1 LIIPNGATGV
11 STYWVLRDSTN
22 HVPTTGI
29 AVTGLSLSYIKE
41 GFAIS
46 DPVSASGL
54 ASASADYTANNAF
67 ELGKG
72 WYRID
77 WPDIFDGGIGKK
89 VFLTVEAPS
98 ADTAFREVE
107 LSPSVNI
114 SYVESVGSVT
124 GSVGSVTVTTGYSLA
139 AEYDAA
145 KTAASQTTV
154 NDIPTNAELEARTLP
169 SAQYVTTGSTIA
181 GVIAVTTTTGYSL
194 DSDYDSAK
202 TAASQASVDALPTTG
217 DIKTSLEAAGSS
229 IAQILTDTNEL
240 QQNQSGWLTATGF
253 TTSVDVSGISTIDT
267 KVDAVSG
274 YVDEIE
280 SRLTAI
286 RASYLD
292 NLVNLDVAVGSRA
305 PSATAL
311 STGTWTAEK
320 AGFIDVAI
328 SSVSGSSSSGA
339 TPQEIWEY
347 ASRTLTSGGISSGT
361 VEIAVGNAL
370 TTYTAAKTGDEM
382 DLVDAPNPSAIT
394 AIQSGI
400 SLFDAATDHVIVSGY
415 SAGQS
420 PSDLVTGFSTHS
432 AADVKTAVEAAGS
445 HLTIIKTK
453 TDSLVFSGTDVKA
466 TLDGEKVTVT
476 SNEDKTGYA
485 LTSAYNAAT
494 GAASSGDITTA
505 LNTYDSPTKTEMDA
519 AFTEIK
525 GATWASGTDSL
536 EKIRDRGDAAWATAT
551 GFTTAAVWTD
561 EKAGFIDVAISSIEA
576 GSGSSGA
583 TAQEI
588 WEYASRTL
596 TSGGIQS
603 GDITDVVSGVLASY
617 GTAKTGDAM
626 TLTAAYDAAKTAA
639 SQASVD
645 ALPTTGDIKT
655 SLEAEGSSVA
665 QILADTNELQQNQ
678 SGWLTAT
685 GFATPANVSGI
696 STIDTKVDAVS
707 GYVDEIE
714 SRLTATRAGYLDNLV
729 KLDVEIGSR
738 APSATALSTEV
749 WTAEKA
755 GLIDVAI
762 SSVSGSSS
770 SGATPQEIWEYE
782 NRTLTSGG
790 ISSGTVETA
799 VGNAL
804 ATYTAAKTGDEMD
817 IVDSPNPSA
826 ISAIQSGL
834 ATSSTALSN
843 LTWTDEKAGFIDAA
857 ISSVSTSG
865 ASASAIAGAVRTEL
879 TTELERIDVDV
890 SSRLATSGYTT
901 APTTGD
907 IKSAIEISGGSVA
920 QILTD
925 TNELQTNQSGW
936 LTATGFATP
945 ANVSGISVIDTKI
958 TTVSGYVDE
967 IESRL
972 TTTRAGYLDNLVNLD
987 TTVGSR
993 APSATALSTAVWTNT
1008 KAGYI
1013 DTTIGSRLA
1022 SASYTTPPT
1031 TGDIKTSMEAEG
1043 GLLNSINSKT
1053 TNLPSDPADQSTL
1066 ETLITDNALTAAD
1079 VWAYATRT
1087 ITSGGV
1093 TPQQIWEYATRT
1105 ITSGGVTAQQIWEYT
1120 TRTITSGVLTA
1131 QQVWDYATRTITAGG
1146 LTSGEAQA
1154 AVALALVAYEAA
1166 KAGDQMDLINVPNA
1180 SAVSVIQSGLATAT
1194 NLNLVKQVTDKV
1206 DTALEL
1212 DGDVYRFTTNSLEMI
1227 PAASAEITAENIE
1240 NIRIEI
1246 DTNSTKLAEILEDT
1260 STSIPSAIS
1269 SIPTGETITAEEIV
1283 TELLTTDYT
1292 SSTGTNTIGK
1302 WINAVRTLLGHKSV
1316 ENTDGTEVSFKND
1329 DESETEAGTQTWNNT
1344 TKTRGKYTGW

>member
-1 LIIPNGATGV
+1 MANCNPPVKNQAFDLGFTLYKSDGSVIANPGTLTAKISKDFGDYADIGTTSEEDTTYGQMKAALSATEMNADVV
-11 STYWVLRDSTN
+11 S
-22 HVPTTGI
+22 I
-29 AVTGLSLSYIKE
+29 YIKDDTA
-41 GFAIS
+41 GCVPFTATIYTVAGDAFARLGAPAGAS
-46 DPVSASGL
+46 VSADV
-54 ASASADYTANNAF
+54 AAVKAETA
-67 ELGKG
+67 
-72 WYRID
+72 
-77 WPDIFDGGIGKK
+77 
-89 VFLTVEAPS
+89 
-98 ADTAFREVE
+98 
-107 LSPSVNI
+107 
-114 SYVESVGSVT
+114 
-124 GSVGSVTVTTGYSLA
+124 
-139 AEYDAA
+139 
-145 KTAASQTTV
+145 
-154 NDIPTNAELEARTLP
+154 
-169 SAQYVTTGSTIA
+169 TIVA
-181 GVIAVTTTTGYSL
+181 
-194 DSDYDSAK
+194 
-202 TAASQASVDALPTTG
+202 
-217 DIKTSLEAAGSS
+217 
-229 IAQILTDTNEL
+229 DTNEL
-240 QQNQSGWLTATGF
+240 QTNQGNW
-253 TTSVDVSGISTIDT
+253 
-267 KVDAVSG
+267 
-274 YVDEIE
+274 
-280 SRLTAI
+280 
-286 RASYLD
+286 
-292 NLVNLDVAVGSRA
+292 
-305 PSATAL
+305 ATA
-311 STGTWTAEK
+311 
-320 AGFIDVAI
+320 
-328 SSVSGSSSSGA
+328 
-339 TPQEIWEY
+339 
-347 ASRTLTSGGISSGT
+347 
-361 VEIAVGNAL
+361 
-370 TTYTAAKTGDEM
+370 
-382 DLVDAPNPSAIT
+382 
-394 AIQSGI
+394 
-400 SLFDAATDHVIVSGY
+400 
-415 SAGQS
+415 
-420 PSDLVTGFSTHS
+420 TGFSTHS
-432 AADVKTAVEAAGS
+432 AADVKTAIEAAGS
-445 HLTIIKTK
+445 HLTLIKTK
-453 TDSLVFSGTDVKA
+453 TDSLAFNGTDVKA

-485 LTSAYNAAT
+485 LTSAYDAAT
-494 GAASSGDITTA
+494 GAASSGDIATA
-505 LNTYDSPTKTEMDA
+505 LNTYDAPTKTEMDA

-536 EKIRDRGDAAWATAT
+536 EAIRDRGDAAWATAT

-696 STIDTKVDAVS
+696 SA
-707 GYVDEIE
+707 
-714 SRLTATRAGYLDNLV
+714 
-729 KLDVEIGSR
+729 
-738 APSATALSTEV
+738 
-749 WTAEKA
+749 
-755 GLIDVAI
+755 
-762 SSVSGSSS
+762 
-770 SGATPQEIWEYE
+770 
-782 NRTLTSGG
+782 
-790 ISSGTVETA
+790 
-799 VGNAL
+799 
-804 ATYTAAKTGDEMD
+804 
-817 IVDSPNPSA
+817 
-826 ISAIQSGL
+826 
-834 ATSSTALSN
+834 
-843 LTWTDEKAGFIDAA
+843 
-857 ISSVSTSG
+857 
-865 ASASAIAGAVRTEL
+865 
-879 TTELERIDVDV
+879 
-890 SSRLATSGYTT
+890 
-901 APTTGD
+901 
-907 IKSAIEISGGSVA
+907 
-920 QILTD
+920 
-925 TNELQTNQSGW
+925 
-936 LTATGFATP
+936 
-945 ANVSGISVIDTKI
+945 IDTKI

-972 TTTRAGYLDNLVNLD
+972 TATRAGYLDNLVNLD

-1120 TRTITSGVLTA
+1120 TRTITSGGITA
-1131 QQVWDYATRTITAGG
+1131 QDVWEYVTRTITAGG
-1146 LTSGEAQA
+1146 LTSGEVQA
-1154 AVALALVAYEAA
+1154 AVTLALVAYEAA
-1166 KAGDQMDLINVPNA
+1166 KTGDQMDLINVPNA

-1292 SSTGTNTIGK
+1292 ASTGTNTIGR
-1302 WINAVRTLLGHKSV
+1302 WFNAIRTLLGHKSV
-1316 ENTDGTEVSFKND
+1316 ENSEGTSVSFKED
-1329 DESETEAGTQTWNNT
+1329 DDTTEAGTQTWDNT

>member
-29 AVTGLSLSYIKE
+29 AVTGLTLSYVKE
-41 GFAIS
+41 GLAIS

-347 ASRTLTSGGISSGT
+347 AS
-361 VEIAVGNAL
+361 
-370 TTYTAAKTGDEM
+370 
-382 DLVDAPNPSAIT
+382 
-394 AIQSGI
+394 
-400 SLFDAATDHVIVSGY
+400 
-415 SAGQS
+415 
-420 PSDLVTGFSTHS
+420 
-432 AADVKTAVEAAGS
+432 
-445 HLTIIKTK
+445 
-453 TDSLVFSGTDVKA
+453 
-466 TLDGEKVTVT
+466 
-476 SNEDKTGYA
+476 
-485 LTSAYNAAT
+485 
-494 GAASSGDITTA
+494 
-505 LNTYDSPTKTEMDA
+505 
-519 AFTEIK
+519 
-525 GATWASGTDSL
+525 
-536 EKIRDRGDAAWATAT
+536 
-551 GFTTAAVWTD
+551 
-561 EKAGFIDVAISSIEA
+561 
-576 GSGSSGA
+576 
-583 TAQEI
+583 
-588 WEYASRTL
+588 
-596 TSGGIQS
+596 
-603 GDITDVVSGVLASY
+603 
-617 GTAKTGDAM
+617 
-626 TLTAAYDAAKTAA
+626 
-639 SQASVD
+639 
-645 ALPTTGDIKT
+645 
-655 SLEAEGSSVA
+655 
-665 QILADTNELQQNQ
+665 
-678 SGWLTAT
+678 
-685 GFATPANVSGI
+685 
-696 STIDTKVDAVS
+696 
-707 GYVDEIE
+707 
-714 SRLTATRAGYLDNLV
+714 
-729 KLDVEIGSR
+729 
-738 APSATALSTEV
+738 
-749 WTAEKA
+749 
-755 GLIDVAI
+755 
-762 SSVSGSSS
+762 
-770 SGATPQEIWEYE
+770 
-782 NRTLTSGG
+782 RTLTSGG